1 MNKRKLDSKYDK
13 LLQKAEILVQHA
25 KADKAKEQELL
36 ETAKRD
42 LLKDQVADEVKESRI
57 ELFDKERS

>member
-1 MNKRKLDSKYDK
+1 MNKRKLDSKYDE
-13 LLQKAEILVQHA
+13 LLQKAEILVRHA

-57 ELFDKERS
+57 EL

>member
-57 ELFDKERS
+57 EL

>member
-1 MNKRKLDSKYDK
+1 MNKRKLDSKYDE

-57 ELFDKERS
+57 EL